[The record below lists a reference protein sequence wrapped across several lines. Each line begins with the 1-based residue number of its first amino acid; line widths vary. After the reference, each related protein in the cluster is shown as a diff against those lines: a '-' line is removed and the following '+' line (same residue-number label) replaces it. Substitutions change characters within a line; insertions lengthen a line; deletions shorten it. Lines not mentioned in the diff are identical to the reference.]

1 MGEIRNL
8 LGGEIYK
15 PTEWIGRFRQS
26 EGELRVQ
33 IYEDKGQGFS
43 EENSYFPENVYV
55 AEKEAEFT
63 VKFDGNVHY
72 LRLDPAMCSCICK
85 IRELSMNGQP
95 VPLQDKK
102 VFTTNGKI
110 LKSEEGAD
118 HPSVIFATEDPN
130 MTIRADVLNR
140 QAENAL
146 SVKMEIVQIP
156 QAMAKDMMGVEKKG
170 AAAWVF
176 GQR

>member
-1 MGEIRNL
+1 
-8 LGGEIYK
+8 
-15 PTEWIGRFRQS
+15 
-26 EGELRVQ
+26 
-33 IYEDKGQGFS
+33 
-43 EENSYFPENVYV
+43 
-55 AEKEAEFT
+55 
-63 VKFDGNVHY
+63 
-72 LRLDPAMCSCICK
+72 
-85 IRELSMNGQP
+85 MNGQP

-118 HPSVIFATEDPN
+118 YPSVIFATEDPN

-140 QAENAL
+140 QAENTL

>member
-1 MGEIRNL
+1 M
-8 LGGEIYK
+8 
-15 PTEWIGRFRQS
+15 
-26 EGELRVQ
+26 
-33 IYEDKGQGFS
+33 
-43 EENSYFPENVYV
+43 
-55 AEKEAEFT
+55 
-63 VKFDGNVHY
+63 KFDGNVHY

-140 QAENAL
+140 QAENTL
-146 SVKMEIVQIP
+146 SVKWRSYRSLRQWQKI
-156 QAMAKDMMGVEKKG
+156 
-170 AAAWVF
+170 
-176 GQR
+176 